1 MIRKDIRALAAYHVP
16 DSTGMLKLDAMENP
30 FTLPDDLREKWASIL
45 SQVEINR
52 YPDADMVNLRGLIAE
67 QEGLQADQVL
77 LGNGSD
83 EIIQMLLMAC
93 DAGVCVTPTPTFV
106 MYEMISRWLK
116 RSVAPVPL
124 NDDFSLDA
132 DKFLEVCS
140 RENAAIAFLACPN
153 NPTGNLW
160 PEETVSKI
168 AKGFKGLVVIDE
180 AYAPFSARTHT
191 SLIAPNVLVLRTF
204 SKLGWAGLRL
214 GYLLGDATVIA
225 DLNKVRMPYNINSLT
240 QASAQFFLQHSE
252 VFENQAQIICEQ
264 RTRLQQALSKH
275 PNIEVFPSQANFI
288 LIRVHDA
295 DAVFEGLKQ
304 RNVLIK
310 NMHGQGGL
318 LSHCVRITVG
328 SKDENDALLAAL
340 EEILI

>member
-1 MIRKDIRALAAYHVP
+1 MIRKEIRSLAAYHVP

-30 FTLPDDLREKWASIL
+30 FTLPDDLREKWASTV

-52 YPDADMVNLRGLIAE
+52 YPDADMADLRGLIAE
-67 QEGLQADQVL
+67 QEGLKAEQVL

-93 DAGVCVTPTPTFV
+93 EGGVCVTPAPTFV
-106 MYEMISRWLK
+106 MYDMISRWLK
-116 RSVAPVPL
+116 RSVAAVPL

-140 RENAAIAFLACPN
+140 RENAVIAFLACPN

-168 AKGFKGLVVIDE
+168 AKGFKGLVIIDE

-214 GYLLGDATVIA
+214 GYLLGDASMIA

-240 QASAQFFLQHSE
+240 QASAQFFLQYSN
-252 VFENQAQIICEQ
+252 VFEEQAKTICAE
-264 RTRLQQALSKH
+264 RARLQKALAQF
-275 PNIEVFPSQANFI
+275 PDIRVFPSQANFI
-288 LIRVHDA
+288 LIRVPDA
-295 DAVFEGLKQ
+295 GAVFEGLKQ
-304 RNVLIK
+304 RNILIK